1 MPNHTNNPPDSHPTD
16 QPQRSAR
23 PVTASIDP
31 DDLSSVFDL
40 IHTLNSTDY
49 YSRGS
54 EVISLYSYP
63 TYLSVNLRRVLGRA
77 LPRSSRPHDWGA
89 AMSCLIDHG
98 VKHYYGSEVV
108 KRFLA
113 SLATLDTDNT
123 VNATI
128 IEHLEAW
135 RRQIKFSPTD
145 PTNLLGVQK
154 RHAFKSPESIR
165 NRLSGLAGG
174 LGLSGSVLG
183 TVCVMVGLHDQP
195 GVVPQ
200 HASAMRA
207 EIERFERL
215 LEDRE
220 RQLSTLLRLA
230 EEGVWP

>member
-1 MPNHTNNPPDSHPTD
+1 MSKHIGDLPESRPPAQPN
-16 QPQRSAR
+16 RSAR
-23 PVTASIDP
+23 PVTPSINP
-31 DDLSSVFDL
+31 DDLSSELDL

-49 YSRGS
+49 YSGGA

-63 TYLSVNLRRVLGRA
+63 SYLTVNLRRVLGR
-77 LPRSSRPHDWGA
+77 SSNHHDWGA

-98 VKHYYGSEVV
+98 VSHYYGSEVV
-108 KRFLA
+108 KRFIA
-113 SLATLDTDNT
+113 AFTSLDKDDTL
-123 VNATI
+123 NATI

-165 NRLSGLAGG
+165 KKLSGLAGG

-195 GVVPQ
+195 GVVPE

-215 LEDRE
+215 MEDRE